1 MRYKL
6 ILDYNGK
13 NYHGYQI
20 QPKANSI
27 QETLE
32 KCFSLIFRQN
42 INIVGCGRTDTG
54 VSAKNY
60 VAHFDCYDIENLLP
74 IIDKLNRFL
83 PIDIAIQTIEKT
95 SEDFHARFWAKKRTY
110 HYFFHTCKD
119 VFNNDKSWQLKR
131 KVDINLIKQALNI
144 LKEYDDFKSFAKTG
158 SDNKTTICKLYNADI
173 INISPNHYYIE
184 LTADRFLRNMVRAI
198 VGTVHDVGTK
208 RISLENFRKIIEEK
222 RSTLSSTSAPA
233 HGLYLVKVEY

>member
-1 MRYKL
+1 MRYKV

-20 QPKANSI
+20 QPNANSI

-54 VSAKNY
+54 VSAQNY
-60 VAHFDCYDIENLLP
+60 VAHFDCYDVDNLMA
-74 IIDKLNRFL
+74 ITDKLNRFL
-83 PIDIAIQTIEKT
+83 PVDIAIQNIEKT
-95 SEDFHARFWAKKRTY
+95 NDDFHARFCAKKRTY

-119 VFNNDKSWQLKR
+119 VFDKDKSWQLKR
-131 KVDINLIKQALNI
+131 KVDIFAMKEALKI
-144 LKEYDDFKSFAKTG
+144 LKEFNDFKSFAKTG
-158 SDNKTTICKLYNADI
+158 SDNKTTICQIYNADI
-173 INISPNHYYIE
+173 ICISPNHYYVE
-184 LTADRFLRNMVRAI
+184 LCADRFLRNMVRAI
-198 VGTVHDVGTK
+198 VGTVHDVGIGK
-208 RISLENFRKIIEEK
+208 ISLEKFRQIILEK
-222 RSTLSSTSAPA
+222 RSCLSSTSAPA